1 MDLVCWAC
9 RSLSCVMRFF
19 FCDVSGALMG
29 DAETFFFLQGADS
42 IRLMC
47 ENPKAALAEDAAIL
61 AKLFLIVEAFEQLSS
76 LC

>member
-1 MDLVCWAC
+1 MSKETYW
-9 RSLSCVMRFF
+9 RSKSDHYV
-19 FCDVSGALMG
+19 
-29 DAETFFFLQGADS
+29 QGADS